1 MGWAAGFQAGTR
13 LGEAILKGRQ
23 RQAYED
29 IQSQKAE
36 GLQGYTVDDAAKL
49 EELAKSGLYDIVPQ
63 YAEPTPQQRDP
74 NLMNPVELERNMT
87 QDPRGVFTGYRAV
100 PKAEIAARAQDPQ
113 NRQYSGL
120 APRDINPS
128 RVTDFLGQRYAG
140 DLPEARQVGL
150 RSRALAEATVDPIE
164 RQRLLSAAIKEERD
178 AILAQREDELYP
190 LKKRE
195 LELGLDSAETENK
208 TKKLTLAEKER
219 AAKEAENM
227 TEFQAAVAALP
238 PEQQN
243 DSRTL
248 MDLATKYKLTTKQQD
263 QLIADRTNRS
273 TNEITLARN
282 EITKLVKGKS
292 LDELSALHKT
302 NDMLDPGRHFEVLRD
317 NKGNVT
323 LQMVDSTTGDP
334 IGPPAF
340 RGSEA
345 EATKYLYTAATAPE
359 TLVEYAASLE
369 KARLDAKK
377 TQAQITKDEA
387 LGLAATRNAASNAA
401 NAASTE
407 TYRRSQGIKAF
418 TNDAGDVVMIDVG
431 RLPPK
436 QGGLPGEVE
445 TPKGLRPVRENVE
458 PSEAVVNKMAE
469 MLFGQ
474 PIPGA
479 GLDKDG
485 KPIVYD
491 AVSAYE
497 EAYRRAYLSRNPG
510 AQRKAPKSAAD
521 LLAEEIAAKARED
534 ALRNSAGPRGGPGL
548 QTNPASRTPTR
559 LGMMPFTPSQDF

>member
-36 GLQGYTVDDAAKL
+36 GLQGYTADQGAELEAA
-49 EELAKSGLYDIVPQ
+49 AQTGLYDIGVKTDSAGNFQGYTVQPKAQ
-63 YAEPTPQQRDP
+63 TFQGQ
-74 NLMNPVELERNMT
+74 PVEQPE
-87 QDPRGVFTGYRAV
+87 A
-100 PKAEIAARAQDPQ
+100 
-113 NRQYSGL
+113 GL
-120 APRDINPS
+120 VAPS

-190 LKKRE
+190 LRKRE

-219 AAKEAENM
+219 AAQEAENM
-227 TEFQAAVAALP
+227 TAFQAAVAALP

-243 DSRTL
+243 NSRTL

-282 EITKLVKGKS
+282 EISKLVKGKS

-317 NKGNVT
+317 SKGGVI

-334 IGPPAF
+334 IGTPAF

-377 TQAQITKDEA
+377 TQAQIDKDRA
-387 LGLAATRNAASNAA
+387 LGLAAERNAASNAA
-401 NAASTE
+401 NATSTE
-407 TYRRSQGIKAF
+407 AFRRAQGLKPF
-418 TNDAGDVVMIDVG
+418 TNAAGEVVMVDVAK
-431 RLPPK
+431 LPVNAD
-436 QGGLPGEVE
+436 G
-445 TPKGLRPVRENVE
+445 TISMPKGLRPARENVE
-458 PSEAVVNKMAE
+458 PSEAVVNKIAE
-469 MLFGQ
+469 GLIGT

-479 GLDKDG
+479 GLKDG
-485 KPIVYD
+485 EPVVYD
-491 AVSAYE
+491 AATAYT
-497 EAYRRAYLSRNPG
+497 EAYRQAFVARNPG
-510 AQRKAPKSAAD
+510 AQRNAPKNRLD
-521 LLAEEIAAKARED
+521 QLEEELK
-534 ALRNSAGPRGGPGL
+534 LRLSAGSRGGPGI

-559 LGMMPFTPSQDF
+559 LGMMPFEPTQDF